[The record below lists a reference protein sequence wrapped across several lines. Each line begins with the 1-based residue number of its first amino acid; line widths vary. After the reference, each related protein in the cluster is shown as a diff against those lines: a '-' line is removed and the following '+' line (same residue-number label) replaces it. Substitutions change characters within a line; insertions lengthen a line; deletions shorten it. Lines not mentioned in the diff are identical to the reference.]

1 MQKHGRLHIEVSDL
15 EAAMTT
21 IRSLCGRMLVWTVLV
36 LCGTGLLL
44 QDSVREYAYYLFGL
58 SLRKEE
64 WSFLFMG
71 LVNAAYA
78 LILLLKLTA
87 AVWRR
92 FKAPP
97 GGSVSR
103 LAREWVVW
111 LLILF
116 CAAGLCLTEGED
128 ISAFFLIAANAVYVL
143 VLLIRMFAALARG
156 QRKPE
161 ARVRHPGAP
170 TIPSRPIDPESA
182 SPARP
187 KYCSACGAGLEP
199 GDRYCPQCGQEL
211 SGPSPE
217 GEPA

>member
-1 MQKHGRLHIEVSDL
+1 MQKHGRLHIKGSNL

-21 IRSLCGRMLVWTVLV
+21 IRSLSSGMLVWAVLV

-44 QDSVREYAYYLFGL
+44 QDRISEYAYYRFGL

-64 WSFLFMG
+64 LSFLFLG

-92 FKAPP
+92 FKASP
-97 GGSVSR
+97 GGSVGR
-103 LAREWVVW
+103 LARKCALWF
-111 LLILF
+111 LILF
-116 CAAGLCLTEGED
+116 CAAGLCLIEGED
-128 ISAFFLIAANAVYVL
+128 IGAFFLIAANAVYVL
-143 VLLIRMFAALARG
+143 VLLIRMFAALVRG

-161 ARVRHPGAP
+161 ARVRPTDAP
-170 TIPSRPIDPESA
+170 TIPSRPIDPETA

-187 KYCSACGAGLEP
+187 KYCSACGAELEP
-199 GDRYCPQCGQEL
+199 GDRYCPQCGQKL
-211 SGPSPE
+211 SGPFPE